1 MTLLDHPL
9 PIAFLIYI
17 TLCSIIIYVKPRI
30 LFTTTNTPKS
40 KSHSNTD
47 TDTDTETNTNEII
60 AHKTIWLFFIL
71 LAILVYSLVSIFISH
86 TNRNNFLLQLK

>member
-30 LFTTTNTPKS
+30 LFTTTTTSTPKPAS
-40 KSHSNTD
+40 RSNTD
-47 TDTDTETNTNEII
+47 TDTITNEII